1 MSEIY
6 KDMLLSV
13 AKVALIVVIAF
24 NAGHRHA
31 LNRLVLPQNERVDTL
46 YVCDTI
52 TQYKPILEERV
63 VLQKVPVPVV
73 DTIWVHDT
81 MYVYLEREQVVWQD
95 SLSCVYVS
103 GILPQVDS
111 VEHYIRERVVTREL
125 TQVVKKPCKW
135 GIGVHAGYGVFVNNG
150 QFATSPYVGIGI
162 SYNLWSW

>member
-1 MSEIY
+1 
-6 KDMLLSV
+6 
-13 AKVALIVVIAF
+13 
-24 NAGHRHA
+24 
-31 LNRLVLPQNERVDTL
+31 
-46 YVCDTI
+46 
-52 TQYKPILEERV
+52 V
-63 VLQKVPVPVV
+63 VLQKVPVSVV

-135 GIGVHAGYGVFVNNG
+135 GIGVHAGYGAFVNNG
-150 QFATSPYVGIGI
+150 QFATSPYVGVGI